1 MRDCHV
7 SAPIGL
13 RRELADSRFASKSIF
28 LFSRPCIRIMRR
40 QLGSTRGNL
49 KRVSTTHENL
59 NGPLSRFC
67 VPVGSILL
75 LLTAILV
82 MITPLTDYY
91 WHFDKFLT
99 GGQDFEFG
107 LLSVMSICCLVIVL
121 MKHGKTIVASIL
133 MLRQRLDP
141 LPCSQASFM
150 ARQARI
156 VLAVLQSEPR
166 PDPVVAYYS
175 LPIQV

>member
-1 MRDCHV
+1 MKQ
-7 SAPIGL
+7 G
-13 RRELADSRFASKSIF
+13 
-28 LFSRPCIRIMRR
+28 
-40 QLGSTRGNL
+40 
-49 KRVSTTHENL
+49 STTHGDW

-67 VPVGSILL
+67 VPAGAILL

-82 MITPLTDYY
+82 VLTPLTDYY

-107 LLSVMSICCLVIVL
+107 LLSIISICCLVIVL
-121 MKHGKTIVASIL
+121 MKHGKSIVASIL
-133 MLRQRLDP
+133 MLRQRLKP

-156 VLAVLQSEPR
+156 VRAVAESEPR
-166 PDPVVAYYS
+166 PDPVLSLYT

>member
-1 MRDCHV
+1 
-7 SAPIGL
+7 L
-13 RRELADSRFASKSIF
+13 KQAS
-28 LFSRPCIRIMRR
+28 P
-40 QLGSTRGNL
+40 
-49 KRVSTTHENL
+49 THGDW

-67 VPVGSILL
+67 VPAGSILL

-82 MITPLTDYY
+82 ILTPLTEYY
-91 WHFDKFLT
+91 WHFDKFLS

-107 LLSVMSICCLVIVL
+107 LLSIISICCLVIVL
-121 MKHGKTIVASIL
+121 MKHGRSIVASIL
-133 MLRQRLDP
+133 MLRRRLKP

-156 VLAVLQSEPR
+156 VRAVAESEPR
-166 PDPVVAYYS
+166 PDPVLSLYT